1 MKANYTRDKE
11 TGSIIKKKMVLTK
24 EEIAQYINE
33 EWESIKDTVYAE
45 VKNDVA
51 NQVLAVFFTVL
62 NKEFGFGKKRL
73 LKVKEGVEA
82 NFAIM
87 QQGVFG
93 NKFTPVD
100 CINYL
105 KKEFDIDLDK
115 EGLAK

>member
-73 LKVKEGVEA
+73 LKVKEGVESY
-82 NFAIM
+82 FSLM
-87 QQGVFG
+87 QKGIF
-93 NKFTPVD
+93 NKPFTPID
-100 CINYL
+100 CLNYL
-105 KKEFDIDLDK
+105 REEFGIDIDKDEIIK
-115 EGLAK
+115 